1 MEKYYV
7 KLRGEYPVVSGEN
20 FEKQEKRES
29 VMYNAFA

>member
-1 MEKYYV
+1 LTIV
-7 KLRGEYPVVSGEN
+7 KASMAGAVVSGEN